1 MNTSEAAAILRLV
14 AAATGQ
20 LVDQYAPDAWAVI
33 LDDVAPADAKLAV
46 RAIARRPQPHDRRL
60 AITPDLVLA
69 EVRRIRARRIAD
81 AEHAFEPSPAARLD
95 PAAYIAHRRAPGPPR
110 PRRRRPVRADRPGRR
125 TRCAPGRGTRPQGR
139 EERVMTERMADG
151 AGNARNRRAFRPRT
165 TSRPVRVPRA
175 RVRP

>member
-95 PAAYIAHRRAPGPPR
+95 PAAYIAELRDH
-110 PRRRRPVRADRPGRR
+110 
-125 TRCAPGRGTRPQGR
+125 
-139 EERVMTERMADG
+139 
-151 AGNARNRRAFRPRT
+151 
-165 TSRPVRVPRA
+165 RA
-175 RVRP
+175 RAAAGLYEQTAPAEELAARPAAALARRVGRSV